1 MRIINKHNHTKYE
14 DVSKIEASMYV
25 RESLKEEYGLTVTKE
40 NNKKNAQSNVKKL
53 EDRKIHDIMSR
64 NRSQVP
70 ASRGDNK
77 IKFIVLHYLGVPNA
91 QNNDLYGGGYGGH
104 YNIYFDGTIY
114 KAANPKIAVVWHCGG
129 KLQGDDPGS
138 HKFYQICTNYNSI
151 GIECSV
157 KYTDTSVKD
166 ADGDSNKW
174 YFTEETQESL
184 VYLVSK
190 LMDEYGI
197 TFDHV
202 IRHWDVTDKTCPNP
216 YVKNNGLLTSWTWDE
231 FKANLAQYRKD
242 GTITIPDRS
251 KNPVTSS
258 HSSSYTL
265 LKKGSSGSAVKELQT
280 MLIACG
286 YPCGSA
292 GADGSFGGATY
303 AALKAFQRTHDL
315 DDDGI
320 YGAKSKAALTAAYK
334 VTQESEEKKSSKK
347 KKTTT
352 KKFMI
357 GDLDYSP
364 VFDPEYYR
372 KHNPDLQRAFGD
384 DVDKLW
390 RHMRVFGLKEG
401 RQASA
406 NFNPRNYRERYP
418 DLKKAFGYNW
428 PAYYEHWLRLGSQPP
443 ENRIGK

>member
-1 MRIINKHNHTKYE
+1 
-14 DVSKIEASMYV
+14 
-25 RESLKEEYGLTVTKE
+25 
-40 NNKKNAQSNVKKL
+40 
-53 EDRKIHDIMSR
+53 
-64 NRSQVP
+64 
-70 ASRGDNK
+70 
-77 IKFIVLHYLGVPNA
+77 
-91 QNNDLYGGGYGGH
+91 
-104 YNIYFDGTIY
+104 
-114 KAANPKIAVVWHCGG
+114 
-129 KLQGDDPGS
+129 
-138 HKFYQICTNYNSI
+138 
-151 GIECSV
+151 
-157 KYTDTSVKD
+157 
-166 ADGDSNKW
+166 
-174 YFTEETQESL
+174 
-184 VYLVSK
+184 
-190 LMDEYGI
+190 
-197 TFDHV
+197 
-202 IRHWDVTDKTCPNP
+202 
-216 YVKNNGLLTSWTWDE
+216 
-231 FKANLAQYRKD
+231 
-242 GTITIPDRS
+242 
-251 KNPVTSS
+251 
-258 HSSSYTL
+258 
-265 LKKGSSGSAVKELQT
+265 

-334 VTQESEEKKSSKK
+334 ATQETTDKDEEKKSTK
-347 KKTTT
+347 KKTAT

-390 RHMRVFGLKEG
+390 RHLRVFGLKEG